1 MTNSKKNIT
10 LDLLLQSLDDD
21 YDKNERNHILDLLK
35 NNDFADDEALLGA
48 KLFLEANN
56 WDYIA
61 LKKAFTKTENRINLI
76 TASKPKSHKKYLK
89 YAAVLIPIA
98 LFLGFLINNK
108 TKSID
113 TCYIKEEG
121 LPNFMGNKKTNWD
134 ELMELYRAKEMKKA
148 YTVSEKILLN
158 RKENDTAIYFHG
170 VIAYELNNYTTAK
183 KDYNKIILD
192 PKSVFY
198 HDATY
203 RLGFVLNHLQE
214 IEASK
219 SQFRKVILDP
229 NNPYKKSAIE
239 ASEYLH

>member
-1 MTNSKKNIT
+1 MTNSEKKIT
-10 LDLLLQSLDDD
+10 LDLLLNSLNDDF
-21 YDKNERNHILDLLK
+21 DKNERKHIFDILK
-35 NNDFADDEALLGA
+35 TNDFADDEALFGA
-48 KLFLEANN
+48 KLLLEANN
-56 WDYIA
+56 WDYKV
-61 LKKAFTKTENRINLI
+61 LKKAFTKTEKRIDQI
-76 TASKPKSHKKYLK
+76 TFSKTKSQKTYLK

-98 LFLGFLINNK
+98 LFIGFLIGNN

-113 TCYIKEEG
+113 SCYIKEEG
-121 LPNFMGNKKTNWD
+121 LPNFMGDKKTNWD
-134 ELMELYRAKEMKKA
+134 ELMKLYRAKEMKKA
-148 YTVSEKILLN
+148 YAVSEKILLN
-158 RKENDTAIYFHG
+158 IKENDTAIYFHG

-183 KDYNKIILD
+183 KDYSKIILD